1 MIDGTIIAGMTRPY
15 RPGVE
20 ARRAILLELRRREDA
35 GLPCTV
41 RALATALGM
50 PRSTAAE
57 HLATMR
63 DAGLVVAIAGRKGGH
78 RLTMAGKIA
87 TDYPLT
93 MPD

>member
-20 ARRAILLELRRREDA
+20 ARRLILRELRRRENA
-35 GLPCTV
+35 GAPATV
-41 RALATALGM
+41 RAIAEAVGM

-57 HLATMR
+57 HLATLR
-63 DAGLVVAIAGRKGGH
+63 DAGLVVAIAGRNGGH
-78 RLTMAGKIA
+78 KLTDAGKIA